1 MEVLGVRHPIRAHG
15 TNEERIAT
23 IANHQRG
30 RAARWQLRAAGISDD
45 AVDRRTAKRFLI
57 RKRRG
62 VYAVGHDA
70 PAPLGAETEALLACG
85 PHAVLSHHTAA
96 RLLGLIPDTE
106 TSIHVTIRARH
117 GAHPTAV
124 HLHRTTRLN
133 RSEVRIVDGL
143 PVTAPLRTLL
153 DLAGAVELR
162 ALERAVE
169 EAITQKL
176 TSERQLRQALARV
189 NGRCGIANLRAILDR
204 YREPGVTRS
213 EAERRFRAL
222 IRAAQLP
229 EPLTNARIHGFEADF
244 YWPDAGLVV
253 EVQSHRYHL
262 TKAAL

>member
-1 MEVLGVRHPIRAHG
+1 MARFGRQTTPRDAPRVVATASSAANTTHLVEVLGVRHPIRAHG

-117 GAHPTAV
+117 GAHP
-124 HLHRTTRLN
+124 HR
-133 RSEVRIVDGL
+133 RSS
-143 PVTAPLRTLL
+143 PPHHPPQPLRGP
-153 DLAGAVELR
+153 DRRRPAGHRPATDAARSRGSRR
-162 ALERAVE
+162 ASRARARRRGGDHA
-169 EAITQKL
+169 EA
-176 TSERQLRQALARV
+176 
-189 NGRCGIANLRAILDR
+189 
-204 YREPGVTRS
+204 
-213 EAERRFRAL
+213 
-222 IRAAQLP
+222 
-229 EPLTNARIHGFEADF
+229 
-244 YWPDAGLVV
+244 
-253 EVQSHRYHL
+253 HL
-262 TKAAL
+262 